1 MEQLKIFENEE
12 FGQIRTALRD
22 GEVWFVGKDV
32 AEALGYA
39 NARDAINKHVD
50 SEDKG
55 VAKCDTLGGAQELT
69 VINESGLYSLILG
82 SKLESAKRFKRWV
95 TSEVLPAIRKTG
107 SYEMDDYSPEMKAIL
122 MHDKKLVKIDNR
134 VTDLENHMTIDY
146 GEQVILGDEVNKAV
160 LDALGGKRSNAYN
173 EIGKKVFAECNRD
186 LKHYFHVNARNNVP
200 KRRFEEAVQYIQ
212 RWRPCTNTQIQ
223 IRDCNAQVCMP

>member
-1 MEQLKIFENEE
+1 MGQLKIFENEE
-12 FGQIRTALRD
+12 FGQIRTVMRD

-32 AEALGYA
+32 ANGLGYSNARKALG
-39 NARDAINKHVD
+39 DHVD
-50 SEDKG
+50 KEDKG
-55 VAKCDTLGGAQELT
+55 VTKRDTLGGVQELT
-69 VINESGLYSLILG
+69 IVNESGLYSLVLS
-82 SKLESAKRFKRWV
+82 SKLPSVKRFKRWV

-107 SYEMDDYSPEMKAIL
+107 SYDMDEYSPEMKAIL

-146 GEQVILGDEVNKAV
+146 GQQTVLGDEVNKAV
-160 LDALGGKRSNAYN
+160 LDALGGKHSNAYN
-173 EIGKKVFAECNRD
+173 EIGKKVYAECNRD

-200 KRRFEEAVQYIQ
+200 KKRYYEALEYIQ
-212 RWRPCTNTQIQ
+212 EWKPCTNTQIQ

>member
-12 FGQIRTALRD
+12 FGSIRTVTRD

-32 AEALGYA
+32 AEALGFT
-39 NARDAINKHVD
+39 NSRDAIATHVFD
-50 SEDKG
+50 DDKG
-55 VAKCDTLGGAQELT
+55 VEIIDTLGGKQKMTA
-69 VINESGLYSLILG
+69 INESGLYALVFG
-82 SKLESAKRFKRWV
+82 SRLESAKRFKRWV

-107 SYEMDDYSPEMKAIL
+107 SYDMDEYSPEMKAIL

-146 GEQVILGDEVNKAV
+146 GEQVVIGDEVNKAV
-160 LDALGGKRSNAYN
+160 LDALGGKHSNAYN

-200 KRRFEEAVQYIQ
+200 KKRYYEALEYIQ
-212 RWRPCTNTQIQ
+212 EWKPCTNTQIQ